1 MTKATHF
8 PPAGASQDGSSPLSR
23 SPGPLCLPL
32 HNLHQLFRFPSLLQ
46 TYTPAPQRS
55 MQKGGKLLGQH
66 CRRIRDEKLDGTR
79 TGRGQSSPPPRLG
92 PTLEMGIQARAGWKR
107 HPPPQSTPPA
117 SSTTTE
123 RHPLGFPMKLERD
136 GGGESQERTPGKG
149 SGEEKSPHPAALGPQ
164 FPLPALGERSH
175 WTRHSCSP
183 AWHLPSV
190 TLILLPRKPE
200 AHSHGRCSH
209 SLR

>member
-1 MTKATHF
+1 M
-8 PPAGASQDGSSPLSR
+8 S
-23 SPGPLCLPL
+23 PL
-32 HNLHQLFRFPSLLQ
+32 HNLHQLFHPSLLQ

-55 MQKGGKLLGQH
+55 MQKGGKLLGQLQG
-66 CRRIRDEKLDGTR
+66 RIRDEKLDGTR
-79 TGRGQSSPPPRLG
+79 TVARGQSSPPPETWAHPGDGHPGQGR
-92 PTLEMGIQARAGWKR
+92 MGKR

-136 GGGESQERTPGKG
+136 GGGESQERGQEKERGGEIAASTP
-149 SGEEKSPHPAALGPQ
+149 ALGPQ

-183 AWHLPSV
+183 LGTSPLSPSFYCPGKLRL
-190 TLILLPRKPE
+190 TATR
-200 AHSHGRCSH
+200 HFSH